1 MYSYYKHSGQK
12 GGFFDQKPLKAS
24 EGLIPLKKDR
34 PTEIYGGYDK
44 ATVAGFVLVKYL
56 AGKKNEISLV
66 PLKLLD
72 MDKFISDDSYALQYV
87 ATELGD
93 KATNIEF
100 LFHKRILKI
109 FTMLSL
115 DGARFCI
122 RGKAGTSELGLM
134 NMMPFMTSPETEA
147 YIKKLESF
155 VAKHKKNENLVW
167 DERFDGITMGGNVAL
182 FEYYLKK
189 LYKWPYNKRPSN
201 EKLVAQLTKR
211 ASDFTDLNILEQSK
225 ILLQIQGVFGRIKQ
239 ADLTALKESPS
250 SGITKLSLNL
260 SNWKKNYTDVRIIDQ
275 SASGL
280 FETVSDNI
288 LELL

>member
-1 MYSYYKHSGQK
+1 M
-12 GGFFDQKPLKAS
+12 
-24 EGLIPLKKDR
+24 KKDR
-34 PTEIYGGYDK
+34 PTEFYGGYNG

-72 MDKFISDDSYALQYV
+72 MDKFIADDSYALQYI

-93 KATNIEF
+93 KATNIEI
-100 LFHKRILKI
+100 LFHKRIFKI

-122 RGKAGTSELGLM
+122 RGKAGTSKLGLM
-134 NMMPFMTSPETEA
+134 NMMPFMTSPKTEA

-167 DERFDGITMGGNVAL
+167 DERFDGISMGENVAL
-182 FEYYLKK
+182 FEHYFKK
-189 LYKWPYNKRPSN
+189 LSKWPYNKRPAN
-201 EKLVAQLTKR
+201 ETLVAQLTKR

-239 ADLTALKESPS
+239 ADLKALKESPS
-250 SGITKLSLNL
+250 SGITALSLNL

-275 SASGL
+275 SASGF
-280 FETVSDNI
+280 FETVSDNL